1 MMIDKRSGRNGK
13 NPEPTINKPEAVEAA
28 SESHFVFGGK
38 KLAGKARRLFAPQKR
53 LLSPIFETRTERP
66 HAILRVI
73 STSA

>member
-1 MMIDKRSGRNGK
+1 MIEKRSGRKGK
-13 NPEPTINKPEAVEAA
+13 RPEPSINQPETA
-28 SESHFVFGGK
+28 SESHFAFGGK
-38 KLAGKARRLFAPQKR
+38 KRSGSARRLFAPQKR

>member
-1 MMIDKRSGRNGK
+1 MIENRSGRK
-13 NPEPTINKPEAVEAA
+13 WKKAEPTSNQPEAAE
-28 SESHFVFGGK
+28 EPHFAFGGK
-38 KLAGKARRLFAPQKR
+38 KSAGGARRLFAPQKR